1 MAEDNKSNQDS
12 KESKP
17 EKDDFDLELEKLR
30 LKRMQQVLAM
40 QKQQQAQKAQI
51 LTINQKIDTV
61 LRVILQSDAYTY
73 LKEIEKRD
81 PSLYDNIKSALMPPE
96 LLNEIDLL
104 LQYHSQG
111 MLKYGVIPLIE
122 IQYLERQ
129 ILGIGPQITIKK
141 RHQDSKSLNSFLKE

>member
-1 MAEDNKSNQDS
+1 
-12 KESKP
+12 
-17 EKDDFDLELEKLR
+17 
-30 LKRMQQVLAM
+30 
-40 QKQQQAQKAQI
+40 
-51 LTINQKIDTV
+51 
-61 LRVILQSDAYTY
+61 
-73 LKEIEKRD
+73 
-81 PSLYDNIKSALMPPE
+81 MPPE

>member
-1 MAEDNKSNQDS
+1 MAEENKNNPDS
-12 KESKP
+12 SENKP
-17 EKDDFDLELEKLR
+17 IDDEFDHELEKLR

-61 LRVILQSDAYTY
+61 LRVILQSDAYAY
-73 LKEIEKRD
+73 LKDIEKRD
-81 PSLYDNIKSALMPPE
+81 STLYENIKSALMPPE
-96 LLNEIDLL
+96 FLNEIDLL
-104 LQYHSQG
+104 LQYHAQG
-111 MLKYGVIPLIE
+111 LLKYGVIPLIE

-141 RHQDSKSLNSFLKE
+141 RHEDAKSLNSFLKD

>member
-1 MAEDNKSNQDS
+1 MAEDNKSNPDS
-12 KESKP
+12 NESKP

-61 LRVILQSDAYTY
+61 LRVILQSDAYAY
-73 LKEIEKRD
+73 LKDIEKRD

>member
-1 MAEDNKSNQDS
+1 MAEENKNNPDS
-12 KESKP
+12 SENKP
-17 EKDDFDLELEKLR
+17 KDDEFDHELEKLR

-61 LRVILQSDAYTY
+61 LRVILQSDAYAY
-73 LKEIEKRD
+73 LKDIEKRD
-81 PSLYDNIKSALMPPE
+81 PTLYENIKSALMPPE
-96 LLNEIDLL
+96 FLNEIDLL
-104 LQYHSQG
+104 LQYHAQG
-111 MLKYGVIPLIE
+111 QLKYGVIPLID

-141 RHQDSKSLNSFLKE
+141 RHEDAKSLNSFLKD